1 MARVADKGWLVHLL
15 YLRGEHAACEA
26 VIEEQLHAHR
36 ALCEHPLVVKGLLR
50 RQQGA
55 VLESLQLFQAASC
68 LNPRSVAT
76 LKQVA
81 RSLFLLGR
89 HRGAADVYAE
99 CERLLAQQA
108 RAAEAA
114 AAGGG
119 GGGGGIAPAPAPA
132 EEWAVWHHKGECLA
146 QLRLFRDA
154 ESCFLRANEAAR
166 HDATFLALGRLLAQ
180 QEDFRRAIDVYV
192 EALEF
197 TPESAELLATLG
209 LLYLRVGDGLRAFE
223 CLGNSLAQ
231 DARSPRAILAAGSI
245 IQDKGDF
252 DVALVKYRVAAL
264 QTPNSAQ
271 LWNNIGMCFF
281 GKGKHVAAIACLK
294 RALYL
299 DPFEWIVAYN
309 LGLLH
314 LHTEQFASAFHY
326 LSAAINLRPAFAA
339 AYVHLGLALTRLDD
353 LDNACAAFEK
363 GLALERSYVAHLNF
377 AVTLQGCGREQ
388 RAAEQLRLFD
398 EALAA
403 LPPAA
408 RAEAAGDADV
418 AETRRE
424 LGEQLGVPVR

>member
-1 MARVADKGWLVHLL
+1 
-15 YLRGEHAACEA
+15 
-26 VIEEQLHAHR
+26 
-36 ALCEHPLVVKGLLR
+36 
-50 RQQGA
+50 
-55 VLESLQLFQAASC
+55 
-68 LNPRSVAT
+68 
-76 LKQVA
+76 
-81 RSLFLLGR
+81 
-89 HRGAADVYAE
+89 
-99 CERLLAQQA
+99 
-108 RAAEAA
+108 
-114 AAGGG
+114 
-119 GGGGGIAPAPAPA
+119 
-132 EEWAVWHHKGECLA
+132 
-146 QLRLFRDA
+146 
-154 ESCFLRANEAAR
+154 
-166 HDATFLALGRLLAQ
+166 
-180 QEDFRRAIDVYV
+180 
-192 EALEF
+192 
-197 TPESAELLATLG
+197 
-209 LLYLRVGDGLRAFE
+209 
-223 CLGNSLAQ
+223 
-231 DARSPRAILAAGSI
+231 
-245 IQDKGDF
+245 
-252 DVALVKYRVAAL
+252 
-264 QTPNSAQ
+264 
-271 LWNNIGMCFF
+271 MCFF

>member
-1 MARVADKGWLVHLL
+1 MAAAQRAPPDKGWLVHLL

-89 HRGAADVYAE
+89 HRAAADVYAE
-99 CERLLAQQA
+99 CARLL
-108 RAAEAA
+108 AEAA
-114 AAGGG
+114 AA
-119 GGGGGIAPAPAPA
+119 APDAPAPA
-132 EEWAVWHHKGECLA
+132 EEWAVWHHRGVCLA
-146 QLRLFRDA
+146 QLRQFREA
-154 ESCFLRANEAAR
+154 EQALLRANEAAR

-180 QEDFRRAIDVYV
+180 QELFRRAVDVYV
-192 EALEF
+192 EALEHS
-197 TPESAELLATLG
+197 PESAELLSTLG
-209 LLYLRVGDGLRAFE
+209 LMYLRVGDGLRAFE
-223 CLGNSLAQ
+223 CLGNSLAH
-231 DARSPRAILAAGSI
+231 DPRSSRAILAAGSI

-271 LWNNIGMCFF
+271 LWNNVGMCFF

-299 DPFEWIVAYN
+299 DPFEWIVALN
-309 LGLLH
+309 LGILH
-314 LHTEQFASAFHY
+314 LHTEQFASAFHF
-326 LSAAINLRPAFAA
+326 LTAAINLRPGLAA
-339 AYVHLGLALTRLDD
+339 AYLHLGTALARLDD

-363 GLALERSYVAHLNF
+363 GLQLERSPLAHLNF
-377 AVTLQGCGREQ
+377 AATLLDAGREG
-388 RAAEQLRLFD
+388 RAAEQLRCFD

-403 LPPAA
+403 LDAPA
-408 RAEAAGDADV
+408 RAALAEDAEV
-418 AETRRE
+418 AEARRA
-424 LGEQLGVPVR
+424 LGEALGVR

>member
-1 MARVADKGWLVHLL
+1 MSRAAPDKGWLVHLL
-15 YLRGEHAACEA
+15 YLRGEYAACEA

-108 RAAEAA
+108 RAAAA
-114 AAGGG
+114 RDGGG
-119 GGGGGIAPAPAPA
+119 GGAPAPA

-146 QLRLFRDA
+146 QLRLHREA
-154 ESCFLRANEAAR
+154 EAAFLRANEAAR
-166 HDATFLALGRLLAQ
+166 HDATFLALGRLLAR

-197 TPESAELLATLG
+197 TPENAEMLTTLG

-223 CLGNSLAQ
+223 CLGNSLAH
-231 DARSPRAILAAGSI
+231 DARAPRAILAAGSI

-271 LWNNIGMCFF
+271 LWNNVGMCFF

-314 LHTEQFASAFHY
+314 LHTEQFASAFHF
-326 LSAAINLRPAFAA
+326 LTAAINLRPGFAA
-339 AYVHLGLALTRLDD
+339 AYVQLGLALARLDD

-363 GLALERSYVAHLNF
+363 GLALERSAAAHLNF
-377 AVTLQGCGREQ
+377 AVTLQSCGRAA
-388 RAAEQLRLFD
+388 RAAEQLRLHD
-398 EALAA
+398 EVLAA
-403 LPPAA
+403 LPAAA
-408 RAEAAGDADV
+408 RAEAAADADAV
-418 AETRRE
+418 EARRE
-424 LGEQLGVPVR
+424 LGELLGVR

>member
-1 MARVADKGWLVHLL
+1 MSAAPGARAADKSWLVHLL

-50 RQQGA
+50 RQQGSL
-55 VLESLQLFQAASC
+55 LESLQLFQAASC

-76 LKQVA
+76 LKHVA

-108 RAAEAA
+108 RAAEE
-114 AAGGG
+114 GGG
-119 GGGGGIAPAPAPA
+119 GAPAPA
-132 EEWAVWHHKGECLA
+132 EEWAVLHHKGECLA
-146 QLRLFRDA
+146 QLRLFREA
-154 ESCFLRANEAAR
+154 EAAFLRANEAAR

-271 LWNNIGMCFF
+271 LWNNVGMCFF

-299 DPFEWIVAYN
+299 DPFEWIVAFN

-314 LHTEQFASAFHY
+314 LHTEQFASAFHF
-326 LSAAINLRPAFAA
+326 LTAAINLRPAFAA

-363 GLALERSYVAHLNF
+363 GLALEPGAYVAHLNY
-377 AVTLQGCGREQ
+377 AVTLQACGGAKAGKARD
-388 RAAEQLRLFD
+388 QLRLFD
-398 EALAA
+398 DALAA
-403 LPPAA
+403 MPPAA
-408 RAEAAGDADV
+408 RAAAMEDADV

-424 LGEQLGVPVR
+424 LGKLLGAASPR